1 MGGILDFIVSIFKPV
16 GDVVDAVHTS
26 DEERLTIKA
35 QLLAVQAAILERT
48 IEYETKLAEAQS
60 KVLIAETQSESW
72 LTRSW
77 RPITMMVFT
86 GLVAAS
92 VLIPTFTLPD
102 QIWPLLTVGIGGY
115 VGGRTLEKTLP
126 SVVKALKEREES

>member
-16 GDVVDAVHTS
+16 GDVVDSVHTS

-102 QIWPLLTVGIGGY
+102 QIWPLLTVGVGGY